1 MFHLIKDFVFGGQ
14 LQFYFVRNYIHCWF
28 INQITFYNIMHRSF
42 VPVRSSKYLL
52 TLFMCSWMD
61 SIMACDTVLK
71 SKLPFMSNTRRTSS
85 PPYRLA
91 RFLNILTITSSLS
104 SICSKIYSTQCCWSL
119 LKMLL
124 AVGPILSASV
134 RGLHHLN
141 PLQKPLGGASP

>member
-1 MFHLIKDFVFGGQ
+1 
-14 LQFYFVRNYIHCWF
+14 
-28 INQITFYNIMHRSF
+28 MHRSF

-71 SKLPFMSNTRRTSS
+71 SKLPFISNTRKTSS

-104 SICSKIYSTQCCWSL
+104 SICSSIYSTQCCWSL

-141 PLQKPLGGASP
+141 PLQKPLGGASPWIMNYGYIFYVLISIPHIKKYLNILQSFCYTYLKK